1 MPSEV
6 ITQALK
12 TQKKYSL
19 GRNVSKVAS
28 TEVGLATILWTTTEA
43 DNQSSLH
50 YAVRL
55 TGSHLT
61 TLDVE
66 MQAVAQ
72 GTRRHE
78 HTKAVCICFL
88 IRYNTLLVTSCLCR
102 EETICC

>member
-1 MPSEV
+1 MRQVVPSEV

-28 TEVGLATILWTTTEA
+28 TEVWLATILWTTTEA

-55 TGSHLT
+55 TGSHLPHWMSRCK
-61 TLDVE
+61 LW
-66 MQAVAQ
+66 
-72 GTRRHE
+72 RRALE
-78 HTKAVCICFL
+78 DMSIQRQFAYAF
-88 IRYNTLLVTSCLCR
+88 
-102 EETICC
+102 